1 MMLSAFQKT
10 LAFGMVCVVATLSG
24 IAFYHRINVKHIN
37 TGIATLEPMESVVK
51 VANSTPWHHPRV
63 TRSHVFMGVTLP
75 ETGDCN
81 PSLTGKISRN
91 SRVFPMP
98 ETSMVIYNR
107 VSKCGSATVQKII
120 ASLKGLN
127 QFTGRVS
134 HIYDQRRIMNSEQVR
149 HE

>member
-24 IAFYHRINVKHIN
+24 IAFYHRINVRHIN

-81 PSLTGKISRN
+81 PSLTGRYQEI
-91 SRVFPMP
+91 RVCFQCP
-98 ETSMVIYNR
+98 
-107 VSKCGSATVQKII
+107 KH
-120 ASLKGLN
+120 LW
-127 QFTGRVS
+127 
-134 HIYDQRRIMNSEQVR
+134 
-149 HE
+149 